1 MSESRRRLDT
11 TLKGRATTTLLAVA
25 AVLMAFVGA
34 LALPS
39 IAASQGISPTATI
52 TPGDIG
58 PPTAT
63 PTPTMPLDGL
73 DGDDN
78 EEQVKGL
85 FFEIEGDPPPSPDI
99 DTLASRLAGIDFAQL
114 DPSLESVSRPMGS
127 DEVSRLTPQTV
138 SLNLFDDATFTGRI
152 EHVEPTSSGY
162 AFWGGIDGV
171 ELGTMTMVVN
181 GDIVVGTVRTPGGV
195 FTVETADSDA
205 YVIRQIDESTLP
217 LLAEPLESLPDS
229 DKGLRQTLG
238 DSVPM
243 DDGSVIDLMAVYT
256 PAAKSLFGGRAGIE
270 ALIDL
275 YVAETNQAYASSG
288 AFQRIRLVLREEV
301 DYVESS
307 WDDIGR
313 LEGDSDGYMDH
324 VHELRDAYAAD
335 LVHLI
340 FATNEEY
347 EYAGVANF
355 EGSFGASLAAPWAGW
370 VFAHEL
376 GHNMGLHH
384 DRYQLMHERGTETI
398 EGSFFGYVN
407 QRAFE
412 SDAPESTRWRTIMSY
427 DRQCGE
433 VLGTFCRQLLFFS
446 NPRLTHGGDPMG
458 VSVDNPSTGVDGPA
472 DAVRTLN
479 ERRGITANFRRSAS
493 STPRVGLVLSRYRL
507 SEKGETGT
515 ATATLHKP
523 SSENTK
529 VTISAWPTGAVTLSK
544 DRTLIIPAGRTVSV
558 GVVTITTVDND
569 DQSGS
574 VKVTV
579 SAAVTNASEEGVVAP
594 HSVTLYV
601 IDDDTD
607 IAPAFEAGSVAYTFT
622 AGEEDIRT
630 LPEATGGNGS
640 LTYSISP
647 EPGNGVTF
655 VSGPPARLEVSA
667 TSVASG
673 ETNYTLT
680 ATDSDGDTDEMTVSI
695 TVRSPN
701 CAGSVAVSGYSD
713 DGIVADC
720 EVLLAS
726 RDALRAEQSLNWSED
741 LSIDEWEGVGIGSDR
756 VVDLTIGEYGLSGS
770 LPAELGDLTHLKTLT
785 LSHNELSGPIPPELG
800 SLSRLETLW
809 LGKSQ
814 LTGRIPPELGNLSS
828 LETLWLGSNQLIGRI
843 PSELGNLSN
852 LETLWLD
859 NNRLSGPIPPELG
872 SLSRLETLWLAFSEL
887 SGPIPPEL
895 GGLSNL
901 EFLWLGDNQLTGR
914 IPPEL
919 GDLANLKKLYLDN
932 NRLSGPIPP
941 ELNKLT
947 SLEQLYIGGNQFS
960 GCAADVLF
968 DVPVND
974 LRESGIRSCNEQLS
988 GLTISP
994 GSLVPPFNPDHTSYT
1009 AVVGQA
1015 QITISPTYGS
1025 NVTLQILDQDGNA
1038 IVDADR
1044 SLAGHQID
1052 LDAGVTVVSL
1062 RLSTREGNE
1071 TSGHYTI
1078 WVNRA
1083 SAPGAPV
1090 IEGIT
1095 PGGQSLTVAW
1105 NAPAETGGADIASYD
1120 LRYIES
1126 GSADKSDDNWTVIA
1140 DAWTR
1145 GPRRYTITGLDAD
1158 TSYDAQVRAVHG
1170 AGAGPWSETSSGTPI
1185 ALAGTCLEYIT
1196 GPIIIYGTWDGECE
1210 STVRTGSYARFYTFT
1225 LGELKEMAI
1234 TLESEADT
1242 YLYVREGEGPDGH
1255 IVYDDDDDDHLMF
1268 NLTSSTDSGISESIE
1283 SGTYTIEATTH
1294 DPGKRG
1300 TFTLTLPEID
1310 FSEQNDRAALV
1321 ALYQATNGHN
1331 WANRTNW
1338 LTYAPLGEWHG
1349 VATDSSGRV
1358 TGLALVQ
1365 NRLSGHIPPELA
1377 DLATIES
1384 IDLRINGLTGE
1395 IPARLGELAE
1405 LESLDLG
1412 LNLLEGT
1419 IPEELAKQSNLKS
1432 LNLAGNNL
1440 SGTIPPEL
1448 GSLDNLEYL
1457 NLAVNGLTGEI
1468 PHELGNLDQLESLRL
1483 HNNQLSGTI
1492 PPELSNL
1499 GSLAELLLLENLL
1512 AGPLPPELGKLSNLE
1527 FLDISF
1533 NKLTGTIPPEFG
1545 DLASLGALFLY
1556 RNELSGMIPSE
1567 LSNLSNLHGLN
1578 LNNNSLSGT
1587 IPPELGDMPN
1597 LVSLHVN
1604 DNELSGE
1611 IPPELGKS
1619 PSLGFLVLNNNQL
1632 SGQIPSELGNLEN
1645 LIALF
1650 VADNQLT
1657 GCIPYTLRDVQE
1669 NDFDQLDLPFCE
1681 NPDRAALVALYHAT
1695 NGQSWDESD
1704 NWLTDAPLD
1713 DWDHVRT
1720 DDYGRV
1726 VDLSLGGNDLIG
1738 HIPPELGD
1746 LSELKFLELDGN
1758 LLTGTLPPELGKLV
1772 NLVELFLEENRLTG
1786 TIPSEF
1792 GNLVALERL
1801 YLNENRFWGELP
1813 FSMTALSELRRFEFD
1828 DNSAGLCAP
1837 ADAGFQ
1843 EWLNSVE
1850 DVDGDTCVHPTSPPD
1865 EREIAALTAIY
1876 NATDGDN
1883 WYDRTNWF
1891 SDEPVQFW
1899 SGISVDSEGHITE
1912 LRLWGN
1918 NLSGQIPTELSH
1930 LTSLKRLYLSSNEF
1944 TGTIPEELG
1953 SLTGLERL
1961 YLGRN
1966 QLTGTMP
1973 PSLGNLTNLR
1983 RLYLSGNQLTG
1994 SIPPEIGNLTALEL
2008 LYLYDNNLTG
2018 SIPPALGNLN
2028 SLKELLILGN
2038 ELTGPIP
2045 PELGKMQ
2052 DLQVMRIYDNQL
2064 EGPIPP
2070 ELSNLGRL
2078 ESLDLS
2084 SNRLTGEFPS
2094 GLVDLQKLHG
2104 LNLADNRL
2112 SGELPSQIGDFED
2125 LVTLRLDDNQFTG
2138 SIPRELGEL
2147 TTLWNLHLA
2156 RNQFSSEIP
2165 QELGNL
2171 ENLKRLDLSSN
2182 QLTGTI
2188 PPELGKL
2195 SISDLNLSGNQLSG
2209 AIPNA
2214 FGKLFHMNY
2223 LDLSNNQLTD
2233 TIPAEL
2239 RYLGMNSFNGLE
2251 VLLGNNQ
2258 LTGPV
2263 PPELGDLADL
2273 KVLEINDNLLSGQLP
2288 RELTNLKILASLQFN
2303 NNAGLCAP
2311 YDVVFQDWLKSIPQ
2325 VIGDTCGSG
2334 PVETDRE
2341 ALVALYKATDGDN
2354 WGNNI
2359 NWLSD
2364 APLSEWYGITTDG
2377 GGRVT
2382 EIDLYLNQLSGQ
2394 IPPELGELAHLKSLS
2409 IASNSSR
2416 ITVNGLS
2423 SSGLTGQIPPELGKL
2438 SNLVELH
2445 LYQNDLTGEI
2455 PPELGK
2461 LVSLEELHLASNEL
2475 IGEIPEELGDLRN
2488 LVELSL
2494 YQNDLTGEIPAEL
2507 GNLANLEALGLY
2519 SNRLAGEIPPQLGD
2533 LGKLVEL
2540 DLFQN
2545 RLTSE
2550 IPSSIGK
2557 LGNLERLSLY
2567 RNQLTGI
2574 IPSEL
2579 GRLANLK
2586 YLELGENQLT
2596 GVISPELGNLTEA

>member
-1 MSESRRRLDT
+1 M
-11 TLKGRATTTLLAVA
+11 
-25 AVLMAFVGA
+25 
-34 LALPS
+34 
-39 IAASQGISPTATI
+39 
-52 TPGDIG
+52 
-58 PPTAT
+58 
-63 PTPTMPLDGL
+63 
-73 DGDDN
+73 
-78 EEQVKGL
+78 
-85 FFEIEGDPPPSPDI
+85 
-99 DTLASRLAGIDFAQL
+99 
-114 DPSLESVSRPMGS
+114 
-127 DEVSRLTPQTV
+127 
-138 SLNLFDDATFTGRI
+138 
-152 EHVEPTSSGY
+152 
-162 AFWGGIDGV
+162 
-171 ELGTMTMVVN
+171 
-181 GDIVVGTVRTPGGV
+181 
-195 FTVETADSDA
+195 
-205 YVIRQIDESTLP
+205 IRQIDESTLP

-355 EGSFGASLAAPWAGW
+355 EGPFGASLAAPWAGW

-412 SDAPESTRWRTIMSY
+412 SGAPESARWRTIMSY

-433 VLGTFCRQLLFFS
+433 VLEIFCRQLLFFS
-446 NPRLTHGGDPMG
+446 NPRLTYGGDPMG

-493 STPRVGLVLSRYRL
+493 STPRVGLALSRYRL
-507 SEKGETGT
+507 SEMGDTGT

-523 SSENTK
+523 SSEDTK
-529 VTISAWPTGAVTLSK
+529 VTISAWPTSAVTLSK
-544 DRTLIIPAGRTVSV
+544 DRTLIIPAGQTVSV

-569 DQSGS
+569 DQTGS

-647 EPGNGVTF
+647 APGDGVTF

-695 TVRSPN
+695 TVRSSN
-701 CAGSVAVSGYSD
+701 CAGSAAVSGYSG

-726 RDALRAEQSLNWSED
+726 RDALRGEQSLNWSED

-756 VVDLTIGEYGLSGS
+756 VVDLTIREYGLSGS
-770 LPAELGDLTHLKTLT
+770 LPAELGDLTHLKTLA

-852 LETLWLD
+852 LETLWLA

-887 SGPIPPEL
+887 SGSIPPEL

-1170 AGAGPWSETSSGTPI
+1170 AGAGPWSETSAGTPI

-1225 LGELKEMAI
+1225 LEELKEMAI

-1268 NLTSSTDSGISESIE
+1268 NLASSTDSGISESIE

-1300 TFTLTLPEID
+1300 TFTLTLPDID

-1349 VATDSSGRV
+1349 VTTDSSGRV

-1419 IPEELAKQSNLKS
+1419 IPEDLAKQSDLKS

-1492 PPELSNL
+1492 PPELGNL

-1527 FLDISF
+1527 FLDIGF

-1578 LNNNSLSGT
+1578 LNNNNLSGT

-1611 IPPELGKS
+1611 IPPELGNS

-1758 LLTGTLPPELGKLV
+1758 LLTGTLPPEMGKLV
-1772 NLVELFLEENRLTG
+1772 KMLDLFLEGNLLTG
-1786 TIPSEF
+1786 TIPSEL
-1792 GNLVALERL
+1792 GNLAALERL
-1801 YLNENRFWGELP
+1801 WLNENRFWGELP
-1813 FSMTALSELRRFEFD
+1813 HSLTAMRKLDSFEFD
-1828 DNSAGLCAP
+1828 GNSGLCAP
-1837 ADAGFQ
+1837 DDAGFQ
-1843 EWLNSVE
+1843 EWLSSVE
-1850 DVDGDTCVHPTSPPD
+1850 DVSGDTCIQPTAPPD

-1876 NATDGDN
+1876 NAT
-1883 WYDRTNWF
+1883 
-1891 SDEPVQFW
+1891 
-1899 SGISVDSEGHITE
+1899 
-1912 LRLWGN
+1912 
-1918 NLSGQIPTELSH
+1918 
-1930 LTSLKRLYLSSNEF
+1930 
-1944 TGTIPEELG
+1944 
-1953 SLTGLERL
+1953 
-1961 YLGRN
+1961 
-1966 QLTGTMP
+1966 
-1973 PSLGNLTNLR
+1973 
-1983 RLYLSGNQLTG
+1983 
-1994 SIPPEIGNLTALEL
+1994 
-2008 LYLYDNNLTG
+2008 
-2018 SIPPALGNLN
+2018 
-2028 SLKELLILGN
+2028 
-2038 ELTGPIP
+2038 
-2045 PELGKMQ
+2045 
-2052 DLQVMRIYDNQL
+2052 
-2064 EGPIPP
+2064 
-2070 ELSNLGRL
+2070 
-2078 ESLDLS
+2078 
-2084 SNRLTGEFPS
+2084 
-2094 GLVDLQKLHG
+2094 
-2104 LNLADNRL
+2104 
-2112 SGELPSQIGDFED
+2112 
-2125 LVTLRLDDNQFTG
+2125 
-2138 SIPRELGEL
+2138 
-2147 TTLWNLHLA
+2147 
-2156 RNQFSSEIP
+2156 
-2165 QELGNL
+2165 
-2171 ENLKRLDLSSN
+2171 
-2182 QLTGTI
+2182 
-2188 PPELGKL
+2188 
-2195 SISDLNLSGNQLSG
+2195 
-2209 AIPNA
+2209 
-2214 FGKLFHMNY
+2214 
-2223 LDLSNNQLTD
+2223 
-2233 TIPAEL
+2233 
-2239 RYLGMNSFNGLE
+2239 
-2251 VLLGNNQ
+2251 
-2258 LTGPV
+2258 
-2263 PPELGDLADL
+2263 
-2273 KVLEINDNLLSGQLP
+2273 
-2288 RELTNLKILASLQFN
+2288 
-2303 NNAGLCAP
+2303 
-2311 YDVVFQDWLKSIPQ
+2311 
-2325 VIGDTCGSG
+2325 
-2334 PVETDRE
+2334 
-2341 ALVALYKATDGDN
+2341 
-2354 WGNNI
+2354 
-2359 NWLSD
+2359 
-2364 APLSEWYGITTDG
+2364 
-2377 GGRVT
+2377 GGR
-2382 EIDLYLNQLSGQ
+2382 QL
-2394 IPPELGELAHLKSLS
+2394 
-2409 IASNSSR
+2409 
-2416 ITVNGLS
+2416 V
-2423 SSGLTGQIPPELGKL
+2423 
-2438 SNLVELH
+2438 
-2445 LYQNDLTGEI
+2445 
-2455 PPELGK
+2455 
-2461 LVSLEELHLASNEL
+2461 
-2475 IGEIPEELGDLRN
+2475 
-2488 LVELSL
+2488 
-2494 YQNDLTGEIPAEL
+2494 
-2507 GNLANLEALGLY
+2507 
-2519 SNRLAGEIPPQLGD
+2519 
-2533 LGKLVEL
+2533 
-2540 DLFQN
+2540 
-2545 RLTSE
+2545 
-2550 IPSSIGK
+2550 
-2557 LGNLERLSLY
+2557 
-2567 RNQLTGI
+2567 
-2574 IPSEL
+2574 
-2579 GRLANLK
+2579 
-2586 YLELGENQLT
+2586 
-2596 GVISPELGNLTEA
+2596 